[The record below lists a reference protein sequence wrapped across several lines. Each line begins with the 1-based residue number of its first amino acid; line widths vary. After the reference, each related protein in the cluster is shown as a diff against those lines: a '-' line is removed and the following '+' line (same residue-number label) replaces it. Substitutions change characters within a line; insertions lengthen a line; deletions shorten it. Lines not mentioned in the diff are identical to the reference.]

1 MHSPFP
7 KPIARQIAD
16 VMIDRASRGC
26 TLDDI
31 RDETNLSL
39 DEINAHLA
47 DAEKLARGEF
57 VRQAHADATD
67 ELARE
72 DVEGGERNILVSI
85 PVMDICQVWQAL
97 RGESAPVEAT
107 LRLKHAF
114 SEARA

>member
-1 MHSPFP
+1 
-7 KPIARQIAD
+7 
-16 VMIDRASRGC
+16 
-26 TLDDI
+26 
-31 RDETNLSL
+31 
-39 DEINAHLA
+39 
-47 DAEKLARGEF
+47 
-57 VRQAHADATD
+57 
-67 ELARE
+67 LARE